1 MKLNIVSVKLKGFI
15 GFIKIANVY
24 TQRERERE
32 REREKERKNQEE
44 LIKGILKIWLCMH
57 QTFDV

>member
-15 GFIKIANVY
+15 GLIKIANVY
-24 TQRERERE
+24 TQRERE

>member
-1 MKLNIVSVKLKGFI
+1 MYIH
-15 GFIKIANVY
+15 
-24 TQRERERE
+24 RERERE

-57 QTFDV
+57 QIFDV

>member
-15 GFIKIANVY
+15 GLIKIANVY
-24 TQRERERE
+24 TQRERE

-57 QTFDV
+57 QIFDV